1 MVSISNSSSYN
12 KILTIISEV
21 LVLLYDGFKWLRLDK
36 KTCHWLKKS
45 QESVLEVAKITDG
58 SPSYLTKE
66 KFQET
71 VPEESCP
78 PCLA

>member
-1 MVSISNSSSYN
+1 MF
-12 KILTIISEV
+12 EV
-21 LVLLYDGFKWLRLDK
+21 LVLLYHLFKQLRLDK

-45 QESVLEVAKITDG
+45 QECVLEVAKITAG
-58 SPSYLTKE
+58 SPSYFMKE

-78 PCLA
+78 PCFAQPAASASGPN